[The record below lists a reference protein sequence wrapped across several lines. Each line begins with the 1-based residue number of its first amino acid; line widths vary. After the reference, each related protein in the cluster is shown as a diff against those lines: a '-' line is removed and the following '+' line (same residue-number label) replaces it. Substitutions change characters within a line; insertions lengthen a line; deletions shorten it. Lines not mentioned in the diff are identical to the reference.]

1 MYEGSIMK
9 ETKIEKANRWFISI
23 AGIILLFA
31 HFGQQVES
39 AEVTFGTLD
48 RVQYVRNYDGD
59 TVTFNIPNIHPVI
72 GERVSIRVRG
82 IDTPEIRGKCQKE
95 KDLAYEAKAV
105 VKNAL
110 VGVKDITLTEVGRG
124 KYFRL
129 VANIIADGTSLAQI
143 LLDKELAVVYNG
155 GTKTKNW
162 CE

>member
-1 MYEGSIMK
+1 MLNKRLKSWLLATPMAVGFCLILFVIPAD
-9 ETKIEKANRWFISI
+9 TANKIY
-23 AGIILLFA
+23 
-31 HFGQQVES
+31 
-39 AEVTFGTLD
+39 GTLE
-48 RVQYVRNYDGD
+48 RAQYVRNYDGD

-72 GERVSIRVRG
+72 GEKVSIRVRG

-105 VKNAL
+105 AKNAL
-110 VGVKDITLTEVGRG
+110 VGAKDITLTEIGRG

-143 LLDKELAVVYNG
+143 LLDKELAVVYTG
-155 GTKTKNW
+155 GTKNKNW